1 MVGYDATEAL
11 SVIIHLSPMCQT
23 PCPRYQTLVHS
34 VQSFKL
40 NIMDSYNIV
49 STRRTREGTVQS
61 CGKTGL
67 LRYNPPDSCS
77 QYGQF
82 SVVANAE
89 NSFSWFMQKRKVVEL
104 EDVISA
110 QINSH
115 IAIILSPKA
124 SLCDL
129 QKLSYKSC
137 DNCDIR
143 KRFSRFTLKRK
154 ALELND
160 VISA

>member
-1 MVGYDATEAL
+1 
-11 SVIIHLSPMCQT
+11 
-23 PCPRYQTLVHS
+23 
-34 VQSFKL
+34 
-40 NIMDSYNIV
+40 
-49 STRRTREGTVQS
+49 
-61 CGKTGL
+61 
-67 LRYNPPDSCS
+67 
-77 QYGQF
+77 
-82 SVVANAE
+82 
-89 NSFSWFMQKRKVVEL
+89 MQKRKVVEL

-115 IAIILSPKA
+115 IAVILSPKA

-137 DNCDIR
+137 DNCNIR

-160 VISA
+160 VISAQINLHIAVILSPKSSLYDLHTLS